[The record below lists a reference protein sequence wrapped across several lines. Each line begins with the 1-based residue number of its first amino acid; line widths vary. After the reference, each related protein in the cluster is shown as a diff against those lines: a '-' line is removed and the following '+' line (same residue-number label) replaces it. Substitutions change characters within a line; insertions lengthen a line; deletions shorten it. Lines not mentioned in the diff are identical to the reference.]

1 MLKVGVIGVGS
12 LGRHHA
18 RIMASTPGVRLLG
31 VVDINRENGRKIAEE
46 YGTEHFLDHREL
58 IEMVDCVSVAAPTVD
73 HYTVC
78 MDYLTAGKHVLV
90 EKPIASTVEEGEEMV
105 RQAKAKGVVFQV
117 GHLERFNPAFTAVKD
132 LISEPKFFEAH
143 RLGIFVPRSLDI
155 DVVMDLMV
163 HDIDMVLSL
172 VKSPI
177 RDIRAVGIP
186 ILTNRVDIANVRL
199 EFDNGVVANLTASR
213 VSSEKVRKM
222 RFFQLNDY
230 VSMDFGNQ
238 TVNVFSL
245 QPADTS
251 FGKEIISRN
260 IIVEKGEPLR
270 LEIQAFLDCVKNG
283 TEPSCRGEDGLAAL
297 AVAKKILSV
306 MHTV

>member
-18 RIMASTPGVRLLG
+18 RIMASMPGVRLLG
-31 VVDINRENGRKIAEE
+31 VVDINQENGRKIAEE
-46 YGTEHFLDHREL
+46 YGTECFLDHREL
-58 IEMVDCVSVAAPTVD
+58 IERVDCVSVAAPTVD
-73 HYTVC
+73 HYSVC
-78 MDYLTAGKHVLV
+78 MDYLAARKHVLV
-90 EKPIASTVEEGEEMV
+90 EKPIASSVDEGEEMV
-105 RQAKAKGVVFQV
+105 RLAREKGVVFQV
-117 GHLERFNPAFTAVKD
+117 GHLERFNPAFMAVKD
-132 LISEPKFFEAH
+132 LIQEPKFFEAH

-186 ILTNRVDIANVRL
+186 ILTKRVDIANVRL

-283 TEPSCRGEDGLAAL
+283 TEPPCRGEDGLAAL